1 MPVLKSYQPW
11 CENKDR
17 QICKSLAKNKS
28 TLASEWK
35 QFQHTVRRGDFVKPG
50 GNSGRSACCLQLEGW
65 GDGAKLF
72 PEAHSGRQAGS
83 GISHTLQ
90 WETLAWYRD
99 KSVATG
105 GMQHGE
111 TLSREGEGSPSLET
125 SRLAWLNKHLSNM
138 LSLWKCPCRE
148 WNAAW
153 DKLHTSFF
161 SLVPG
166 CYLCYFWLKWL
177 WQVTSLC
184 FSLLPYVHIRN
195 SILLTGS
202 LCPSFLLTFFHS
214 KLCLKEYKP

>member
-35 QFQHTVRRGDFVKPG
+35 QFQHTVRREDFVKPG

-111 TLSREGEGSPSLET
+111 TLSRDGEGSPSLET
-125 SRLAWLNKHLSNM
+125 SQPCLTEQASEQHAIPLKVPLQGVKCCMRQTPYLIFFFGSRLLLMLFLTEVTVASHFALFLSA
-138 LSLWKCPCRE
+138 SLR
-148 WNAAW
+148 
-153 DKLHTSFF
+153 
-161 SLVPG
+161 
-166 CYLCYFWLKWL
+166 
-177 WQVTSLC
+177 
-184 FSLLPYVHIRN
+184 PY
-195 SILLTGS
+195 
-202 LCPSFLLTFFHS
+202 
-214 KLCLKEYKP
+214 